1 MSTKVAVVMPVYR
14 ELDELEKISLTQCRK
29 VLGRYPIIFVAP
41 VGKKFSFVEAG
52 DTVAE
57 FPAENFQSTKTY
69 SRLMLSPQFYATFA
83 DFDYILIYQT
93 DAFVF
98 YNALEDFCSL
108 GYDYIGA
115 PWSYLAKV
123 GGKFL
128 RVGNGG
134 FSLRKVKSCRKL
146 LSERGDIVE
155 RFADLNED
163 AILSYCG
170 SRDDCNF
177 RVAPIDVAYKFS
189 MEHSP
194 ERCIR
199 KNGGEL
205 PFGCHAWYNTA
216 EAFYVKNF
224 LAPILNLPLTDN
236 VPTTGEPKLTQWLR
250 VIALERF
257 SRRLSNGR
265 PMSRY
270 LPTKNFAS
278 VQVVRSPAALKI
290 LSLLSAEDNFSAN
303 DIFIRDA
310 QVDWLRDVTVEKL
323 PHLIIS
329 ADYDAT
335 LIDAL
340 ERGGLHYGRDFIS
353 FQREYLKSCEEIFHG
368 LGR

>member
-1 MSTKVAVVMPVYR
+1 MIV
-14 ELDELEKISLTQCRK
+14 
-29 VLGRYPIIFVAP
+29 
-41 VGKKFSFVEAG
+41 
-52 DTVAE
+52 E
-57 FPAENFQSTKTY
+57 FPAENFRSVKTY
-69 SRLMLSPQFYATFA
+69 SRLMLSPNFYAAFA
-83 DFDYILIYQT
+83 DFDYILIYQL

-98 YNALEDFCSL
+98 YDALENFCSL
-108 GYDYIGA
+108 GFDYIGA
-115 PWSYLAKV
+115 PWPFLVKV

-134 FSLRKVKSCRKL
+134 FSLRKVKACRKL
-146 LSERGDIVE
+146 LIERGDIVE
-155 RFADLNED
+155 QFADLNED
-163 AILSYCG
+163 AIFSYCG

-194 ERCIR
+194 DRCIR

-224 LAPILNLPLTDN
+224 LAPIFNLPLTDKI
-236 VPTTGEPKLTQWLR
+236 PTTGETKLTQWLR

-257 SRRLSNGR
+257 SRRLSSGR
-265 PMSRY
+265 PMSLY
-270 LPTKNFAS
+270 LPTKNFAA

-290 LSLLSAEDNFSAN
+290 LSLLSAEENFSAN
-303 DIFIRDA
+303 EIFIRDA
-310 QVDWLRDVTVEKL
+310 QIDWLRDVTVETL

-329 ADYDAT
+329 AEYDAP
-335 LIDAL
+335 LIEAL
-340 ERGGLHYGRDFIS
+340 ERGGLRYGEHVIS
-353 FQREYLKSCEEIFHG
+353 FQREYMARCEKIFHA